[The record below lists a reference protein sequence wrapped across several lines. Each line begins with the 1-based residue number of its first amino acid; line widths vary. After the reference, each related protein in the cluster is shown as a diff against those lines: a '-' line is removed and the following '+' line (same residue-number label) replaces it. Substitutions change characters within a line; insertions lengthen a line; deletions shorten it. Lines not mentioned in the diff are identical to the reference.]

1 MHILYIHQH
10 FATPA
15 GSTGTRSYEFARRWV
30 KAGHKVTLITGHY
43 DVGGLQVAGALYRK
57 QNIEGINV
65 IIVGTKYSN
74 KQSYLRRVTSFL
86 SFCLLSI
93 YAGLRIKKID
103 VIYASST
110 PLTVGIPAMVIKWVK
125 RVPFIFEVR
134 DQWPE
139 IPIELNIITNSFLIK
154 ILLWLE
160 KTIYKNCSSI
170 VALSPGAA
178 VRIRAVLQS
187 SCVVRDAYRE
197 KENTQYAIP
206 PSSEAKGRNTQY
218 KPITVI
224 PNSCDTDLFRPDI
237 NGATIRQRMGWG
249 DKLVLLHTGAMGKV
263 NGLDFV
269 IDAAERLK
277 DHSDI
282 IFVLI
287 GDGNQKSSLESKVKK
302 LDLANVEILPSVPKH
317 QLPEI
322 VAAADIALVVIANY
336 PIIEHN
342 CANKFFDGL
351 SAGVPVLLNYSGWQ
365 RKILEG
371 NEAGFGCDLC
381 NLDQFVEKVLY
392 LNSHS
397 RQVEQMGQNA
407 RQVAVKKFNR
417 DDLAKQALELISSVI

>member
-1 MHILYIHQH
+1 
-10 FATPA
+10 
-15 GSTGTRSYEFARRWV
+15 
-30 KAGHKVTLITGHY
+30 
-43 DVGGLQVAGALYRK
+43 
-57 QNIEGINV
+57 
-65 IIVGTKYSN
+65 
-74 KQSYLRRVTSFL
+74 
-86 SFCLLSI
+86 
-93 YAGLRIKKID
+93 
-103 VIYASST
+103 
-110 PLTVGIPAMVIKWVK
+110 MVIKWVK
-125 RVPFIFEVR
+125 HIPFVFEVR

-139 IPIELNIITNSFLIK
+139 IPIELSIITNGFLIK

-170 VALSPGAA
+170 VALSPGQADG
-178 VRIRAVLQS
+178 IRAVLT
-187 SCVVRDAYRE
+187 E
-197 KENTQYAIP
+197 E
-206 PSSEAKGRNTQY
+206 

-224 PNSCDTDLFRPDI
+224 PNSCDTDVFMPDI
-237 NGATIRQRMGWG
+237 DGFRRGRIRQRRGWK

-269 IDAAERLK
+269 IEAAERLK

-302 LDLANVEILPSVPKH
+302 LDLANVEISPSVPKQ

-322 VAAADIALVVIANY
+322 LAAADIALVVIANY

-351 SAGVPVLLNYSGWQ
+351 SAGKPVLLNYSGWQ

>member
-93 YAGLRIKKID
+93 YAGMRTKSVD

-125 RVPFIFEVR
+125 CVPFVFEVR

-139 IPIELNIITNSFLIK
+139 IPIELSIITNSFLIK

-160 KTIYKNCSSI
+160 KTVYRNCSSLI
-170 VALSPGAA
+170 ALSPGQADG
-178 VRIRAVLQS
+178 IRAVLQS

-197 KENTQYAIP
+197 KENTQYAI
-206 PSSEAKGRNTQY
+206 RNTQY

-224 PNSCDTDLFRPDI
+224 PNSCDTDVFMPDI
-237 NGATIRQRMGWG
+237 DGSAVRQRRGWK
-249 DKLVLLHTGAMGKV
+249 DKLVLLHAGAMGKV

-287 GDGNQKSSLESKVKK
+287 GDGNQKLSLESKVKK
-302 LDLANVEILPSVPKH
+302 LDLANVEILPSVPKQ

-322 VAAADIALVVIANY
+322 LAAADIALVVIANY

-351 SAGVPVLLNYSGWQ
+351 SAGKPVLLNYSGWQ
-365 RKILEG
+365 RRILEG

-397 RQVEQMGQNA
+397 RQVEQMGKNA
-407 RQVAVKKFNR
+407 RRVAVKNFNR
-417 DDLAKQALELISSVI
+417 DDLAKQALELISSVIRYE

>member
-10 FATPA
+10 FATPT

-30 KAGHKVTLITGHY
+30 KAGHQVTLIAGHY
-43 DVGGLQVAGALYRK
+43 DIGGLQAARALYKK

-93 YAGLRIKKID
+93 YAGLRIKGVD

-125 RVPFIFEVR
+125 HIPFVFEVR

-139 IPIELNIITNSFLIK
+139 IPIELGVITNRFLIK

-170 VALSPGAA
+170 VALSSGQADG
-178 VRIRAVLQS
+178 IRAVLT
-187 SCVVRDAYRE
+187 E
-197 KENTQYAIP
+197 E
-206 PSSEAKGRNTQY
+206 

-224 PNSCDTDLFRPDI
+224 PNSCDTDVFRPDI
-237 NGATIRQRMGWG
+237 DGSAIRQRMSWG

-263 NGLDFV
+263 NGLDFI

-282 IFVLI
+282 VFVLI
-287 GDGNQKSSLESKVKK
+287 GDGNQKPFLESRVKE
-302 LDLANVEILPSVPKH
+302 LGLRNVEILPSVPKQ
-317 QLPEI
+317 QLPKI
-322 VAAADIALVVIANY
+322 LAAADIALVVIANY
-336 PIIEHN
+336 LIIEHN

-351 SAGVPVLLNYSGWQ
+351 SAGKPVLLNYSGWQ
-365 RKILEG
+365 KKILEE
-371 NEAGFGCDLC
+371 NKAGIGCDLC
-381 NLDQFVEKVLY
+381 NLEQFVEKVLY
-392 LNSHS
+392 LNSH
-397 RQVEQMGQNA
+397 RHQVEQMGQNA
-407 RQVAVKKFNR
+407 RQVAVENFNR
-417 DDLAKQALELISSVI
+417 DDLAKQALELISSVISYE

>member
-43 DVGGLQVAGALYRK
+43 DVGGLEVTRALYQK
-57 QNIEGINV
+57 QNIEGIN
-65 IIVGTKYSN
+65 IVVVGSKYSN

-93 YAGLRIKKID
+93 YAGMRIKKID

-125 RVPFIFEVR
+125 RVPFVFEVR

-139 IPIELNIITNSFLIK
+139 IPIELGIITNGFLIK

-160 KTIYKNCSSI
+160 KTIYRNCSSLI
-170 VALSPGAA
+170 ALSPGQADG
-178 VRIRAVLQS
+178 IRAVLT
-187 SCVVRDAYRE
+187 E
-197 KENTQYAIP
+197 E
-206 PSSEAKGRNTQY
+206 

-224 PNSCDTDLFRPDI
+224 PNSCDTDVFMPDI
-237 NGATIRQRMGWG
+237 DGSAVRQRRGWK

-269 IDAAERLK
+269 IEAAERLK

-282 IFVLI
+282 VFVLI
-287 GDGNQKSSLESKVKK
+287 GDGNQKLFLESRAKK
-302 LDLANVEILPSVPKH
+302 LGLTNVEILSSVPKRE
-317 QLPEI
+317 LSDFY
-322 VAAADIALVVIANY
+322 AAANIGLVIIGNF

-342 CANKFFDGL
+342 SANKFFDSL
-351 SAGVPVLLNYSGWQ
+351 SAGKPVLLNYSGWQ

-407 RQVAVKKFNR
+407 RQVAVKNFNR
-417 DDLAKQALELISSVI
+417 DELAKQALELTSSVIKHE